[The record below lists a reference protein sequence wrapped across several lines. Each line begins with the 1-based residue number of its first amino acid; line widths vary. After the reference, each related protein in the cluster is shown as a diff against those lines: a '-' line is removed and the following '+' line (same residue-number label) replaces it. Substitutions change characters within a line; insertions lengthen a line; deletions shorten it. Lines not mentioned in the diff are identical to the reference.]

1 MGVNLR
7 WALGVVCAT
16 AMCAAVLC
24 AGTAYADKLTELPE
38 PVARVSLKDR
48 VTKNLTLMS
57 NEMGLHMKT
66 LTGEMVD
73 MTFDVKARKARLKL
87 NAGSESLSLN
97 LDSKLVMR
105 GKIARVSTTID
116 LNILGE
122 NLTLDLP
129 DFELVP
135 QSWQGQR
142 WVEFR
147 VPIIEGR
154 F

>member
-1 MGVNLR
+1 M
-7 WALGVVCAT
+7 VCAS
-16 AMCAAVLC
+16 ALC

-57 NEMGLHMKT
+57 NEMGLHMKN
-66 LTGEMVD
+66 LTGDMVD

-97 LDSKLVMR
+97 LDSKVVMH
-105 GKIARVSTTID
+105 GKIARVSTTLD
-116 LNILGE
+116 LGLFGDT
-122 NLTLDLP
+122 LSLDLP

-147 VPIIEGR
+147 VSIIEGR

>member
-1 MGVNLR
+1 MEVNLR
-7 WALGVVCAT
+7 WALGVVCAS
-16 AMCAAVLC
+16 ALCAGVLC

-48 VTKNLTLMS
+48 VTRNLTLMS
-57 NEMGLHMKT
+57 NEMGLHVKT
-66 LTGEMVD
+66 LTGEMID
-73 MTFDVKARKARLKL
+73 MTFDVRGRKARLKL
-87 NAGSESLSLN
+87 NAGSESLLLN
-97 LDSKLVMR
+97 LDSKIVMR
-105 GKIARVSTTID
+105 GKIARVSTTLD
-116 LNILGE
+116 LSLFGE
-122 NLTLDLP
+122 SLTLDLP

-142 WVEFR
+142 WIEFR